1 MAKKNLCIVSGL
13 AIGIDAV
20 AHYNS
25 MNEEGK
31 TIAVVASGFNHIYP
45 KQNEDLFYRIIDNG
59 GCIVSE
65 YPPDIEV
72 DKQNFIK
79 RNSIISGIAIGTLIV
94 EAIKK
99 CGSTNTGR
107 ETMKQNKPLF
117 CIPGD
122 VDSPL
127 SEGTNQLI
135 SEGAYLVTTPYDIL
149 DTLEYEGYPYETSI
163 ELKEKLKKI
172 LQIVAYKPRT
182 IDEIK
187 RTTGLDSADLNEML
201 LMLEIDELIKKEA
214 GKYSIKP
221 NYYINKQKRF

>member
-59 GCIVSE
+59 GCIISE
-65 YPPDIEV
+65 YPPDTEV

-201 LMLEIDELIKKEA
+201 LMLEIDELIKKES

>member
-65 YPPDIEV
+65 YPPDTEV

-172 LQIVAYKPRT
+172 LQIVAYKPQT

-201 LMLEIDELIKKEA
+201 LMLEIGELIKKEA

>member
-1 MAKKNLCIVSGL
+1 M
-13 AIGIDAV
+13 

-25 MNEEGK
+25 MKEEGK

-45 KQNEDLFYRIIDNG
+45 KENVDLFNKIIDNG

-65 YPPDIEV
+65 YPPDTEV
-72 DKQNFIK
+72 DKKNFIK
-79 RNSIISGIAIGTLIV
+79 RNTIISGIAIGTLIV

-122 VDSPL
+122 IDSPL
-127 SEGTNQLI
+127 SEGTNKLI

-201 LMLEIDELIKKEA
+201 LMLEIGELIKKEA

-221 NYYINKQKRF
+221 NYCINKQKRF

>member
-1 MAKKNLCIVSGL
+1 LAKKNLCIVSGL

-59 GCIVSE
+59 GCIISE
-65 YPPDIEV
+65 YPPDTEV

-201 LMLEIDELIKKEA
+201 LMLEIDELIKKAA

>member
-59 GCIVSE
+59 GCIISE
-65 YPPDIEV
+65 YPPDTEV

-172 LQIVAYKPRT
+172 LQIVAYKPQT

-201 LMLEIDELIKKEA
+201 LMLEIDELIKKES